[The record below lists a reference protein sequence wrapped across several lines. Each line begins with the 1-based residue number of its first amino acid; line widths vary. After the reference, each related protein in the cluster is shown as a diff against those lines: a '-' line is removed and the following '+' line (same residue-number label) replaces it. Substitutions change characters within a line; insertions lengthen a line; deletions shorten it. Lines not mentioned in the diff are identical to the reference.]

1 MKARISQLCKT
12 EAEWQKWSQWKP
24 ESGELVIYKPDE
36 NHPYARVKIGD
47 GRTLQ
52 ELDFFV
58 DSALESILK
67 EWRYNELIDGG
78 CITDYLN

>member
-12 EAEWQKWSQWKP
+12 EAEWDRFYRWAP
-24 ESGELVIYKPDE
+24 EPGEIVVYLPDE
-36 NHPYARVKIGD
+36 KHPYARIKIGD

-58 DSALESILK
+58 DSTLNGILK
-67 EWRYNELIDGG
+67 EWRYEELIDGG
-78 CITDYLN
+78 RITDYLI